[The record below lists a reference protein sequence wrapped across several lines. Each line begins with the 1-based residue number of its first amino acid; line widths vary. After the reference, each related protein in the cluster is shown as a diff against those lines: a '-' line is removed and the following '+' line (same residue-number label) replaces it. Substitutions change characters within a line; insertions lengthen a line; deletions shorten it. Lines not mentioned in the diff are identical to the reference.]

1 MPTIKITTDRQP
13 WAAGNPHSKGA
24 EVEVTAEEADAL
36 VKAGFA
42 EILSA
47 AKSTDADAAPRR
59 RRATAEDPA
68 L

>member
-1 MPTIKITTDRQP
+1 MPVIKITTDRQP
-13 WAAGNPHSKGA
+13 WAAGSPHDKGA
-24 EVEVTAEEADAL
+24 EVEVSAEEADVL

-42 EILSA
+42 EILSGSKTA
-47 AKSTDADAAPRR
+47 DADAAPRR